1 MIINIGNNYVVGSK
15 QTLRA
20 MQSGELISVYIA
32 EDTDVFLKS
41 KLQKAAQIHG
51 IEVCMAESMKLL
63 GLSCRIDVGAACV
76 GIRK

>member
-20 MQSGELISVYIA
+20 MQSGELLRVYVA
-32 EDTDVFLKS
+32 QDADDFLKT
-41 KLQKAAQIHG
+41 KLQNAAQSCG
-51 IEVCMAESMKLL
+51 IEVEMAQSMKEL
-63 GLSCRIDVGAACV
+63 GKACRIDVGAACV